1 MVMALRHGV
10 LPATLH
16 VDEPTPHV
24 DWSAGAVELL
34 TAAEE
39 WPEVDR
45 PRRAGVSSFGISG
58 TNAHVI
64 VEQAPEA
71 AAAAETAVEEE
82 LPASGL
88 VPWVVSARSGEAL
101 VEQAGRLAAW
111 VEERPGLGAAAV
123 GRSLAV
129 SRARFEHRAVVVG
142 EGRGELLDSL
152 RALIPGEPVSGGGLA
167 FLFSGQGSQ
176 RLGMGR
182 ELYGSEPVFAAAFD
196 EVCAALDVYLGCS
209 LASVISGGAGPEL
222 LGRTG
227 FTQPAL
233 FAVEVALFR
242 LVSHYGVVPDY
253 VVGHSVGEIAAA
265 HVAGVLS
272 LGDAA
277 RLVCARARLME
288 ALPAGGAM
296 AAVGAGE
303 GRVVG
308 WLEGRVGVGV
318 AGVNSPLGTV
328 VSGDEA
334 GVVEVVEVARAAG
347 VKATRLAVSHAFHS
361 ARLDGM
367 LDELTEVAGEL
378 TYGVPRIPVVSNVT
392 GGLVGEFTAE
402 YWAVQARSAVRFA
415 DGVATLRGLGVSA
428 FVELGPDATLSGL
441 VRECLAGEDDS
452 ADSAGSV
459 VVVPVLRRKQPER
472 RAFLSALAGVY
483 SHGVEVDWAKFYP
496 HGTAAVDLPTYAFQ
510 RERFWLDVPRSG
522 DAAGLGLG
530 AADHPLLAAVI
541 ADPGGDGVQ
550 FTASVSLATH
560 PWLADHAIGET
571 VLVPGTAFLELAGHA
586 GEHLDCP
593 VVEEL
598 TLQSPLVLSPKAGVQ
613 LRLTVDAADE
623 RGERRF
629 TVYSRGVEEEW
640 TAHAAG
646 LLGVSAS
653 SAGVALEQWPPAGG
667 VPVDLAGVYE
677 RLADLGYGYGP
688 AFQGLRAAWRAGDDL
703 FAEVELPEP
712 MHADAAR
719 FGIHPA
725 LLDATLHPLVL
736 EAAASAQNDA
746 EIRLPFSFAG
756 FALHAVGATVL
767 RVRWTRTGQDT
778 ASLTV
783 ADGAGAPVAVI
794 DSVVLR
800 PIAREQLTVT
810 ETSFESL
817 YRIDWEPLAAVPAAE
832 PETVSLDATGPYPDL
847 AALAAAVEAGTA
859 VPEYV
864 VLTEE
869 FTAPTDSSGDIL
881 ALGHAVARR
890 GLELVQ
896 TWLAGEHFSD
906 SKLVVVVPDGA
917 LHTSPLSGLIRTA
930 QSEQPGRLVLVHVQD
945 EAGLGSLPVVLASG
959 EPEVAVRGGELFVP
973 RLARAASAS
982 VSGAVGLDPEG
993 TVLVTGALGT
1003 LGRLVARRL
1012 VTHHGARHLLLV
1024 SRRGGA
1030 AEGAAE
1036 FVAELAGLG
1045 ADASLAAC
1053 DVADFDALA
1062 GVLDAVAVERP
1073 LTAVVHVAGVLDD
1086 ATVQSLTEGHLER
1099 VLRPKVDAA
1108 WNLHRLT
1115 WHHKLSAFVVF
1126 SSVAG
1131 LVGNAGQGNYAA
1143 ANTFLDALA
1152 QHRRA
1157 RGLPATSLA
1166 WGLWDSVDGMAG
1178 SLGDA
1183 DVARWKRNGIV
1194 PLLPELGLALFDA
1207 ALESA
1212 EPLLVPAELD
1222 LAALRAVAEEG
1233 ALPGLFRGLVRVRRR
1248 QVARAARGTDSSWVE
1263 RLVQLSAEER
1273 AQAVLQTVRE
1283 TVALV
1288 LGHGATFDIDASRAF
1303 KELGF
1308 DSLTA
1313 VELRNRLNAATGLRL
1328 PTTLV
1333 FDHPSPDSVAGFL
1346 LEQLDETGTAA
1357 VPAVAAHSVGIDEP
1371 IAVVGMGCRYPGGVV
1386 SPEGLW
1392 RLVVEGRDAVG
1403 GFPTDRGWD
1412 VEGLYDPDPDRLGK
1426 SYAREGGFLYD
1437 AAEFD
1442 AEFFGLSPREAV
1454 ATDPQQRLL
1463 LEVVWEALERAGIDP
1478 GSLRGS
1484 STGVYAGVMYNDYG
1498 SRFGGAPEGFEGHL
1512 LTGTIASVL
1521 SGRVA
1526 YSLG

>member
-1 MVMALRHGV
+1 LGV
-10 LPATLH
+10 
-16 VDEPTPHV
+16 
-24 DWSAGAVELL
+24 
-34 TAAEE
+34 
-39 WPEVDR
+39 
-45 PRRAGVSSFGISG
+45 
-58 TNAHVI
+58 
-64 VEQAPEA
+64 
-71 AAAAETAVEEE
+71 
-82 LPASGL
+82 
-88 VPWVVSARSGEAL
+88 
-101 VEQAGRLAAW
+101 
-111 VEERPGLGAAAV
+111 AAV

-142 EGRGELLDSL
+142 ESRGELLD
-152 RALIPGEPVSGGGLA
+152 ALKGLASGGSAAVSGGKLA

-196 EVCAALDVYLGCS
+196 EVCAALDVYLDCS
-209 LASVISGGAGPEL
+209 LASVISGEAGPEL

-318 AGVNSPLGTV
+318 AGVNSPSGTV

-367 LDELTEVAGEL
+367 LDELTDVAGEL
-378 TYGVPRIPVVSNVT
+378 TFHVPRIPVVSNVT

-441 VRECLAGEDDS
+441 VRECLAGEAGS
-452 ADSAGSV
+452 GGPAGSV
-459 VVVPVLRRKQPER
+459 VVVPVLRRKQSER

-483 SHGVEVDWAKFYP
+483 VHGVEVDWAKFYP
-496 HGTAAVDLPTYAFQ
+496 PGTAVVDLPTYAFQ

-586 GEHLDCP
+586 GEYLGCA

-598 TLQSPLVLSPKAGVQ
+598 TLQAPLVLPERSGIQ

-725 LLDATLHPLVL
+725 LLDATLHPLLLDV
-736 EAAASAQNDA
+736 EAGP
-746 EIRLPFSFAG
+746 RRVPFEFTG
-756 FALHAVGATVL
+756 VALHRVGATSL
-767 RVRWTRTGQDT
+767 RVRVKQLGEN
-778 ASLTV
+778 SV
-783 ADGAGAPVAVI
+783 ALDLADSTGAPVATIGRLDVRAEAA
-794 DSVVLR
+794 SVHAPVPYQVNWTQVQRSPGDLPAVVELPLGPDGR
-800 PIAREQLTVT
+800 ADLTA
-810 ETSFESL
+810 EGAN
-817 YRIDWEPLAAVPAAE
+817 PVPAQLVAVLPVLE
-832 PETVSLDATGPYPDL
+832 DVNPQAAHATAQSVL
-847 AALAAAVEAGTA
+847 ALAQ
-859 VPEYV
+859 
-864 VLTEE
+864 
-869 FTAPTDSSGDIL
+869 D
-881 ALGHAVARR
+881 
-890 GLELVQ
+890 
-896 TWLAGEHFSD
+896 WLASERYAD
-906 SKLVVVVPDGA
+906 SELVVVTQGA
-917 LHTSPLSGLIRTA
+917 VAAKPGEEVRDLSQSPVWGLVRSA
-930 QSEQPGRLVLVHVQD
+930 RSENPGRFRLVDLD

-1166 WGLWDSVDGMAG
+1166 WGLWAEDGMAG
-1178 SLGDA
+1178 SLDA
-1183 DVARWKRNGIV
+1183 ADLERISRSGIA
-1194 PLLPELGLALFDA
+1194 PLSNEDGLALFDA
-1207 ALESA
+1207 ALGST
-1212 EPLLVPAELD
+1212 EPLLVPAALD
-1222 LAALRAVAEEG
+1222 LAAVRRMPNV
-1233 ALPGLFRGLVRVRRR
+1233 PGLFHGLVRQSVRRTGAGEGSGTLANR
-1248 QVARAARGTDSSWVE
+1248 LAGLSDGDRARALLD
-1263 RLVQLSAEER
+1263 LVRAE
-1273 AQAVLQTVRE
+1273 
-1283 TVALV
+1283 VALV
-1288 LGHGATFDIDASRAF
+1288 LGHSSADTVAPDRAF

-1333 FDHPSPDSVAGFL
+1333 FDYPNPGVLAEHLAA
-1346 LEQLDETGTAA
+1346 ETSHSAA
-1357 VPAVAAHSVGIDEP
+1357 APRARAVTVVSTDEP

-1412 VEGLYDPDPDRLGK
+1412 VEGLYDPDPDRLG
-1426 SYAREGGFLYD
+1426 
-1437 AAEFD
+1437 
-1442 AEFFGLSPREAV
+1442 
-1454 ATDPQQRLL
+1454 
-1463 LEVVWEALERAGIDP
+1463 
-1478 GSLRGS
+1478 
-1484 STGVYAGVMYNDYG
+1484 
-1498 SRFGGAPEGFEGHL
+1498 
-1512 LTGTIASVL
+1512 
-1521 SGRVA
+1521 
-1526 YSLG
+1526 